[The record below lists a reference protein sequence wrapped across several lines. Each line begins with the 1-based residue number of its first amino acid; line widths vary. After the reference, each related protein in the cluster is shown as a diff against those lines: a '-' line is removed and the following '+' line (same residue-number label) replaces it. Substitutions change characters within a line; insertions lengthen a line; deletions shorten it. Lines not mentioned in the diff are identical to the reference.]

1 MVFWQ
6 RALILLA
13 AMVVVSMI
21 VSSVWYSVFNF
32 DLPGYAS
39 GVVGGLTAVPV
50 WDLLK
55 RTKPKNKTKT

>member
-6 RALILLA
+6 RALILVA
-13 AMVVVSMI
+13 AMIFISMI
-21 VSSVWYSVFNF
+21 VSSIWYTIFNF
-32 DLPGYAS
+32 DLPSYVS

-55 RTKPKNKTKT
+55 KTKPGSKTKT

>member
-13 AMVVVSMI
+13 AMIGV
-21 VSSVWYSVFNF
+21 SVFFGAIWNSVF
-32 DLPGYAS
+32 GFELPGYAS
-39 GVVGGLTAVPV
+39 GVIGGLTAVPV

-55 RTKPKNKTKT
+55 KVKLKT

>member
-6 RALILLA
+6 RALILLV
-13 AMVVVSMI
+13 AMIAVSAI
-21 VSSVWYSVFNF
+21 FGAIWNSVFGF
-32 DLPGYAS
+32 ELPGYAA

-55 RTKPKNKTKT
+55 KVKPKI